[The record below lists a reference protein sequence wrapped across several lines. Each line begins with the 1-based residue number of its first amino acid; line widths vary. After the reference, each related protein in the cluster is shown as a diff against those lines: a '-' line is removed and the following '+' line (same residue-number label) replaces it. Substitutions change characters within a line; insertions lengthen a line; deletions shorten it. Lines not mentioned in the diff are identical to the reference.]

1 MKVERVFRAVMV
13 VVALALMWTAR
24 TFVPP
29 IAYDPIGP
37 RPYPMLLLG
46 LLVAACLYLALR
58 PPALAERLDLGY
70 TPLILRNVALCLLAL
85 LAYAMLF
92 EMLGFIIATA
102 LMCFAVGLLFGGS
115 IKKSAVA
122 GIASGVFFY
131 LLFDVALDVPL
142 PLGPLG

>member
-1 MKVERVFRAVMV
+1 MEVEDV
-13 VVALALMWTAR
+13 
-24 TFVPP
+24 
-29 IAYDPIGP
+29 
-37 RPYPMLLLG
+37 G
-46 LLVAACLYLALR
+46 LH
-58 PPALAERLDLGY
+58 ALAERLDLGY
-70 TPLILRNVALCLLAL
+70 TPLILRNVALCILAL